1 MRKKSALWRNYPP
14 EEKEM
19 EFKREK
25 YLQQL
30 IDGMESPLIKVITG
44 IRRSGKSYLLFTLF
58 DRYLK
63 ETGFPED
70 HIIKIALDDM
80 ENIHLREKTALYQHI
95 KGRIV
100 DNNKYYILLDEIQYV
115 DGFEDVLNSLLHI
128 KNADTY
134 VTGSN
139 SKFLSS
145 DIVTEFRGRSDE
157 IRVYPLTFKEYY
169 EELGGDKRD
178 RLDEYM
184 RFGGLP
190 IVALMKSDEKKITY
204 LKEVCN
210 KIYLSDLKQRHRIKN
225 PNEFDELFDILASG
239 IGTLTNAQKLSDTF
253 KTVNHVM
260 VSPNTVKN
268 YIDYFIDAFMI
279 SRARRYDVKG
289 KKYISTPAK
298 YYFCDIGLRNAR
310 IDFRQIEPT
319 HIMENI
325 IFNELIAR
333 GYQVDVGVVEIN
345 AHNKSGNGI
354 KKQLEVDFV
363 ANKGYDRYY
372 IQSAYSYYDEEKKKQ
387 EKASLI
393 HIPDSFER
401 IIITGNTGLPYRDDD
416 GYMIENII
424 HFLLNE

>member
-1 MRKKSALWRNYPP
+1 MAAFIQIGNWL
-14 EEKEM
+14 
-19 EFKREK
+19 
-25 YLQQL
+25 
-30 IDGMESPLIKVITG
+30 D
-44 IRRSGKSYLLFTLF
+44 
-58 DRYLK
+58 YLK
-63 ETGFPED
+63 EIGVPED

-80 ENIHLREKTALYQHI
+80 ENIRLREKNALYQHI

-100 DNNKYYILLDEIQYV
+100 DNNKYFILLDEIQYV
-115 DGFEDVLNSLLHI
+115 NGFEDVLNSMLHI

-145 DIVTEFRGRSDE
+145 DIITEFRGRGDE

-190 IVALMKSDEKKITY
+190 IVALMKSDEKKISY

-225 PNEFDELFDILASG
+225 QNEFDKLFDILASG

-253 KTVNHVM
+253 KTVNHVV

-298 YYFCDIGLRNAR
+298 YYFSDIGLRNAR

-319 HIMENI
+319 HIMENV

-345 AHNKSGNGI
+345 AHNKFGHGV

-372 IQSAYSYYDEEKKKQ
+372 IQSAYSYYDEVKRKQ
-387 EKASLI
+387 ERESLI

-401 IIITGNTGLPYRDDD
+401 IIITGDTGLPYRDDN

-424 HFLLNE
+424 HFLLNES

>member
-1 MRKKSALWRNYPP
+1 
-14 EEKEM
+14 M

-30 IDGMESPLIKVITG
+30 ISGIDSPLIKVITG

-63 ETGFPED
+63 EIGVPED

-80 ENIHLREKTALYQHI
+80 ENIRLREKNALYQHI

-100 DNNKYYILLDEIQYV
+100 DNNKYFILLDEIQYV
-115 DGFEDVLNSLLHI
+115 NGFEDVLNSMLHI

-145 DIVTEFRGRSDE
+145 DIITEFKRRGDE

-190 IVALMKSDEKKITY
+190 IVALMKSDEKKISY

-210 KIYLSDLKQRHRIKN
+210 KIYLPDLKQRHRIKN
-225 PNEFDELFDILASG
+225 QNEFDELFDILASG

-253 KTVNHVM
+253 KTVNHVV

-298 YYFCDIGLRNAR
+298 YYFSDIGLRNAR
-310 IDFRQIEPT
+310 IDFRQIEPA

-345 AHNKSGNGI
+345 AHNKFGHGV

-372 IQSAYSYYDEEKKKQ
+372 IQSAYSYYDEVKRKQ
-387 EKASLI
+387 ERESLI
-393 HIPDSFER
+393 HIPDSFGR
-401 IIITGNTGLPYRDDD
+401 IIITGDTGLPYRDDN

-424 HFLLNE
+424 HFLLNES

>member
-1 MRKKSALWRNYPP
+1 
-14 EEKEM
+14 M

-30 IDGMESPLIKVITG
+30 ISGIDSPLIKVITG

-63 ETGFPED
+63 EIGVPED

-80 ENIHLREKTALYQHI
+80 ENIRLREKNALYQHI

-100 DNNKYYILLDEIQYV
+100 DNNKYFILLDEIQYV
-115 DGFEDVLNSLLHI
+115 NGFEDVLNSMLHI

-145 DIVTEFRGRSDE
+145 DIITEFKGRGDE

-190 IVALMKSDEKKITY
+190 IVALMKSDEKKISY

-225 PNEFDELFDILASG
+225 QNEFDKLFDILASG

-253 KTVNHVM
+253 KTVNHVV

-298 YYFCDIGLRNAR
+298 YYFSDIGLRNAR

-345 AHNKSGNGI
+345 AHNKFGHGV

-372 IQSAYSYYDEEKKKQ
+372 IQSAYSYYDEVKRKQ
-387 EKASLI
+387 ERESLI

-401 IIITGNTGLPYRDDD
+401 IIITGDTGLPYRDDN

-424 HFLLNE
+424 HFLLNES

>member
-1 MRKKSALWRNYPP
+1 
-14 EEKEM
+14 M

-30 IDGMESPLIKVITG
+30 KSGIDSPLIKVITG

-63 ETGFPED
+63 EIGVPED

-80 ENIHLREKTALYQHI
+80 ENIRLREKNALYQHI

-100 DNNKYYILLDEIQYV
+100 DNNKYFILLDEIQYV
-115 DGFEDVLNSLLHI
+115 NGFEDVLNSMLHI

-145 DIVTEFRGRSDE
+145 DIITEFKGRGDE

-190 IVALMKSDEKKITY
+190 IVALMKSDEKKISY

-225 PNEFDELFDILASG
+225 QNEFDELFDLLASG

-253 KTVNHVM
+253 KTVNHVV

-298 YYFCDIGLRNAR
+298 YYFSDIGLRNAR

-345 AHNKSGNGI
+345 AHNKFGHGV

-372 IQSAYSYYDEEKKKQ
+372 IQSAYSYYDEVKRKQ
-387 EKASLI
+387 ERESLI

-401 IIITGNTGLPYRDDD
+401 IIITGDTGLPYRDDN

-424 HFLLNE
+424 HFLLNES